1 MLKAAKPEF
10 SSFVPYITVSV
21 TGFMSFVTL

>member
-10 SSFVPYITVSV
+10 SSFVSYIRENVTV
-21 TGFMSFVTL
+21 FMCFVNL